1 MNEFDFKSWLEETI
15 GSDYEVSRHR
25 NLAYDGAK
33 PQIVLTDLAGNL
45 TEESKTWQVQIDI
58 ITATPDETQADLEQF
73 VKTYNNTKVVS
84 ESTSTMLYF
93 LSPALMERDIQSGAN
108 KLVRFVIIAT
118 LFSTFGVSDIV
129 EITIGG
135 VAYKPLNA
143 TLHYATEIRPVPQS
157 GTKLTSNVKTLAGTT
172 LSFTAI
178 NKATIFNNALRAI
191 RTGQIDGNTPFTIV
205 VKFND
210 GGTETYSMILMSAT
224 LASAR
229 NQLSSLNV
237 SFVLA

>member
-1 MNEFDFKSWLEETI
+1 MNEFDFKSWLEETL

-25 NLAYDGAK
+25 NLAYNGAK
-33 PQIVLTDLAGNL
+33 PQIVLTDLAGKR

-73 VKTYNNTKVVS
+73 VKTYNSAKVVS
-84 ESTSTMLYF
+84 ESTSTLLYF

-108 KLVRFVIIAT
+108 KLVRFVIIAA

-129 EITIGG
+129 EITING
-135 VAYKPLNA
+135 VSYKPLNA

-157 GTKLTSNVKTLAGTT
+157 GQKLTGNVKTLAGTT

-178 NKATIFNNALRAI
+178 NKATIFNNTLRAI
-191 RTGQIDGNTPFTIV
+191 RTGQKDGKTPFTIV

>member
-1 MNEFDFKSWLEETI
+1 MNEFDFKSWLEETL

-118 LFSTFGVSDIV
+118 LFSTFGVSDIT

-157 GTKLTSNVKTLAGTT
+157 GQKLTGNVKTLAGTT

-178 NKATIFNNALRAI
+178 NKATIFNNTLRAI